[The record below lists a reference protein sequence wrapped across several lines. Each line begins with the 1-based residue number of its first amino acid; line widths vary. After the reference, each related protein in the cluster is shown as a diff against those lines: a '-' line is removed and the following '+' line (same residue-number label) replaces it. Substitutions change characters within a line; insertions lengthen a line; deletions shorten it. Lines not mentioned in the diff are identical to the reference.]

1 MVYLGP
7 VARVLQRKRKGSRF
21 HEGKKANLAVGDL
34 ERMMAGSYPAGVP
47 SKIGAGPR
55 AATNPPRTPWA
66 GTSCASKVCI
76 RSRAAAAMS

>member
-47 SKIGAGPR
+47 SKIGAGP
-55 AATNPPRTPWA
+55 PVP
-66 GTSCASKVCI
+66 
-76 RSRAAAAMS
+76 RAAA